1 MAVVLLVIHEDRPE
15 AVAQA
20 DSLAATLAADSHT
33 VVRSDAPGF
42 DGGAVDGELDLVVSL
57 GGDGSILRAVHLLD
71 GRPVPVL
78 GVNHGELG
86 YLTTVEPDDAG
97 AAVGRT
103 LAGDHDI
110 EERMM
115 LRIEVRRAD
124 GSPLVVDHAL
134 NEVVLAR
141 AAASQTVRVG
151 VSLDGEFLTSYAA
164 DGLIAATPTGST
176 AYAFSARG
184 PIVDPVHRA
193 IQLTPVSPHMLFD
206 RTMVLDPSTEV
217 GMEVLGHREATCSV
231 DGRELVV
238 LSGGDTVVCTVADRM
253 ARLVTFGPRDFKHLL
268 VTKFGLED
276 R

>member
-20 DSLAATLAADSHT
+20 DFLAATLAADGHT
-33 VVRSDAPGF
+33 VVRSDAPDF

-86 YLTTVEPDDAG
+86 YLTAVEPDEAG

-103 LAGDHDI
+103 LTGDHDI

-141 AAASQTVRVG
+141 TAASQTVRVG

>member
-20 DSLAATLAADSHT
+20 DSLAATLAADGHT

-86 YLTTVEPDDAG
+86 YLTTVEPDEAG

-141 AAASQTVRVG
+141 TAASQTVRVG